1 MTQEHRWG
9 WVDEDGTVHVRLPD
23 GGDAV
28 VGQYA
33 AGDAASALAFY
44 QRKYADLVA
53 EVRLT
58 AGRLQAG
65 TTSPENADS
74 VVARIRGQLAAPSF
88 VGDIAALT
96 GQLDALHTA
105 AAERRLTASA
115 EKTRVR
121 NEALHARTALA
132 DEAEQLANS
141 TQWKAT
147 GDRFKELMEQWKSL
161 PRFDKKA
168 EEALWHRFSAARSTF
183 DKARR
188 AHFATLDAARDAAR
202 DAKLQIVEEAES
214 LSGSTDWADTARSY
228 RALMDRWKAS
238 PRASREDEDK
248 LWARFRAAQD
258 TFFAARNALNAERDA
273 DETANMQAKE
283 ALVQQAE
290 GLLPVQDAAEA
301 RRGLRDI
308 LAQWEAIGYVPRNAR
323 PVLEA
328 KLKRVEDAVAAAERK
343 RWQRTDPALRSRAE
357 QTVAGFEASLA
368 KLQAALSTALETGNQ
383 AKVRSLEAS
392 VATTQSLLEAAK
404 RVLAEYESA

>member
-1 MTQEHRWG
+1 
-9 WVDEDGTVHVRLPD
+9 
-23 GGDAV
+23 
-28 VGQYA
+28 
-33 AGDAASALAFY
+33 
-44 QRKYADLVA
+44 
-53 EVRLT
+53 
-58 AGRLQAG
+58 
-65 TTSPENADS
+65 
-74 VVARIRGQLAAPSF
+74 
-88 VGDIAALT
+88 
-96 GQLDALHTA
+96 
-105 AAERRLTASA
+105 
-115 EKTRVR
+115 
-121 NEALHARTALA
+121 
-132 DEAEQLANS
+132 
-141 TQWKAT
+141 
-147 GDRFKELMEQWKSL
+147 
-161 PRFDKKA
+161 
-168 EEALWHRFSAARSTF
+168 
-183 DKARR
+183 
-188 AHFATLDAARDAAR
+188 
-202 DAKLQIVEEAES
+202 
-214 LSGSTDWADTARSY
+214 
-228 RALMDRWKAS
+228 MDRWKAS

-273 DETANMQAKE
+273 DETANLQAKE